1 MSERTLI
8 TQGMILQVLTVD
20 KQGGPHLPPNS
31 QLHTPKSIVRLSGE
45 GKDVLGGRSKSTP
58 FQGSEAL

>member
-1 MSERTLI
+1 
-8 TQGMILQVLTVD
+8 MILQVLTVD
-20 KQGGPHLPPNS
+20 KQGGPRLPPNS